1 MQRLLAVFSSCGK
14 DKKKELFRQA
24 NELLCDP
31 EPKIITN
38 EVRNSCEITKRPIT
52 ERMCVCVGRE
62 RERESV
68 CEAAA

>member
-38 EVRNSCEITKRPIT
+38 EVRNSCEIPIM

-62 RERESV
+62 RERERER
-68 CEAAA
+68 EAAA